1 MICEPDV
8 NSASSNS
15 LEESYNQSSEESK
28 LHNHYTIY
36 KYPLKEFCQQLAVK
50 VFANSLFYPLANVKV
65 LMQIGYEP
73 FPLTLGKK
81 FGIGKEQYFL
91 PNAFTYAKNLIKT
104 YSWTCLFNGLD
115 ANICYFVTS
124 NGIKFIVDSTLD
136 EHYPNYGGRELNS
149 SIKEDELSDVESRQR
164 VLRNTVRN
172 CTSQIIAVVVARP
185 FAVVM
190 VRKIAQIVGNEAK
203 YSGVISSLILIG
215 REEGP
220 KGLFSGLVPQII
232 REFLA
237 IVSVNAIMYVGK
249 RLFKRVKDGC
259 AGDEGEDVA
268 KMLEGASFFER
279 AVPMIVNNIFYSYD
293 VVSTVMG
300 VAGSCLAASM
310 LPYSPV
316 FGNWQEAWNYL
327 DAKQGLGRGSRLFLR
342 QYNGPIS
349 IGAGGNV
356 FASNKHFV

>member
-1 MICEPDV
+1 LT
-8 NSASSNS
+8 
-15 LEESYNQSSEESK
+15 LEFGTQDG
-28 LHNHYTIY
+28 IFFQ

-124 NGIKFIVDSTLD
+124 NGIKFITLD

-249 RLFKRVKDGC
+249 RLFKR
-259 AGDEGEDVA
+259 EDVA
-268 KMLEGASFFER
+268 KIFFER